1 MKHIGVLV
9 VALVMAGSATAA
21 WAQGAKTE
29 APFKRVEGVWEG
41 TARTVDGLP
50 YPVRAEI
57 KADGTAR
64 QATPNWLP
72 SATFTPG
79 KVSVKKDPKSGADV
93 MYFNASGQE
102 AMAVAVDVVDGRRV
116 LRLSRPDG
124 SIIEL
129 FEQNGN
135 NGKK

>member
-1 MKHIGVLV
+1 MNRIVALV
-9 VALVMAGSATAA
+9 VALVMVGGGTVA
-21 WAQGAKTE
+21 WAQGAKAE
-29 APFKRVEGVWEG
+29 APLKQVEGVWEG

-102 AMAVAVDVVDGRRV
+102 AMAVAVDVVDGKRV
-116 LRLSRPDG
+116 LRLTRPDG
-124 SIIEL
+124 SILEL

>member
-1 MKHIGVLV
+1 MKYIVALIVALV
-9 VALVMAGSATAA
+9 VAGAGVASA
-21 WAQGAKTE
+21 QEAKTKAE
-29 APFKRVEGVWEG
+29 SPIKQVDGVWEG

-79 KVSVKKDPKSGADV
+79 KVSVKKDPKSGAEV
-93 MYFNASGQE
+93 MYYTCGVRRWCWAWTSWTGGASCG
-102 AMAVAVDVVDGRRV
+102 
-116 LRLSRPDG
+116 
-124 SIIEL
+124 
-129 FEQNGN
+129 
-135 NGKK
+135 

>member
-1 MKHIGVLV
+1 MNRIVALV
-9 VALVMAGSATAA
+9 VGLVMAGGGVA
-21 WAQGAKTE
+21 WAQGAKAE
-29 APFKRVEGVWEG
+29 APLKQVEGVWEG

-102 AMAVAVDVVDGRRV
+102 AMAVAVDVVDGKRV
-116 LRLSRPDG
+116 LRLTRPDG
-124 SIIEL
+124 SILEL